1 MHTILVP
8 TDFST
13 TARNAAVYAV
23 GLAKQVGAKKI
34 VLYNSYQAP
43 VGIDPMVP
51 AIQLL
56 DIDLLKKSSE
66 DGLEQF
72 KSQLKA
78 TVADHIPMDTL
89 SEFSLLAAGLD
100 EVCKKVEADLI
111 VMGITGGGALEE
123 NLVGSN
129 TISVA
134 KHSTVP
140 VIIVPANASFTPIK
154 EVLLA
159 CDYKKVVETTPVQPI
174 KSLLAATGAKLFVL
188 NVDHNNKGYNSEVPF
203 ESLMLDTLLQGC
215 NPEYHFVDSPDFTE
229 AINAFAREKE
239 VDIIITI
246 PKKHGWFES
255 LFRKSHTKMLAF
267 HSDVPLMVIHE

>member
-1 MHTILVP
+1 
-8 TDFST
+8 
-13 TARNAAVYAV
+13 
-23 GLAKQVGAKKI
+23 
-34 VLYNSYQAP
+34 
-43 VGIDPMVP
+43 
-51 AIQLL
+51 
-56 DIDLLKKSSE
+56 
-66 DGLEQF
+66 
-72 KSQLKA
+72 
-78 TVADHIPMDTL
+78 
-89 SEFSLLAAGLD
+89 
-100 EVCKKVEADLI
+100 
-111 VMGITGGGALEE
+111 MGITGGGALEE
-123 NLVGSN
+123 NQVGSN

-174 KSLLAATGAKLFVL
+174 KSLLAATGTKLFVL

>member
-8 TDFST
+8 TDFSA
-13 TARNAAVYAV
+13 TAKNAAVYAV

-56 DIDLLKKSSE
+56 DIDLLKKNSE
-66 DGLEQF
+66 EGLEQF
-72 KSQLKA
+72 KSQLKT
-78 TVADHIPMDTL
+78 TVADHIPIDTL
-89 SEFSLLAAGLD
+89 SEFNLLAAGLD
-100 EVCKKVEADLI
+100 EVCKKVDADLI

-140 VIIVPANASFTPIK
+140 VIIVPANASFAPIK

-174 KSLLAATGAKLFVL
+174 KNLLAATGAKLFVL
-188 NVDHNNKGYNSEVPF
+188 NVDHNNKAYDSEVPF

-246 PKKHGWFES
+246 PKKHGWFEN